1 MTNKADVKLT
11 MHQATEDQIA
21 EAEANGA
28 EGASPRTLVV
38 TATEFPSLPVAYS
51 AESLEDLFAKVEAEV
66 KAHVPDLETVEG
78 RKHIKSLAAK
88 ISSSKAAIDKPM
100 RDYLR
105 EIKALPKVV
114 EKNARESVERFDA
127 LRDATLKPLSDA
139 QAAQD
144 AIIERMDEIVRMCS
158 QDGLQSDTVRFMRDE
173 VNAVEVETTFWPELL
188 KKAKA
193 SVDGADAATLT
204 TLSRLEKEEAQA
216 AELERLRKESEENA
230 QRERDRQIAEAAAQK
245 AQEEERQRAEQ
256 RILDERNKAE
266 QDRLAKLKAEQD
278 KSDAEQRL
286 KDAEAKAKA
295 DAELAEAQAKERER
309 IAAEN
314 AKKYAEE
321 QQALELQRQ
330 KEEEQRRADDKQH
343 RITVNCAALAGLIA
357 HAELTED
364 QAKAVITAV
373 AKGLVDNM
381 KVIY

>member
-1 MTNKADVKLT
+1 MTTK
-11 MHQATEDQIA
+11 TEVST
-21 EAEANGA
+21 E
-28 EGASPRTLVV
+28 V
-38 TATEFPSLPVAYS
+38 TELPSLPAAYS
-51 AESLEDLFAKVEAEV
+51 AENLEDLFAKVEAEV
-66 KAHVPDLETVEG
+66 KAHLPDLETVEG

-88 ISSSKAAIDKPM
+88 ISSSKTAIDKPM

-114 EKNARESVERFDA
+114 ERNARESVERFDA
-127 LRDATLKPLSDA
+127 LRDATLKPLNDA
-139 QAAQD
+139 QASQD
-144 AIIERMDEIVRMCS
+144 TIIERMDEIVRMCS
-158 QDGLQSDTVRFMRDE
+158 QDGLQSTE
-173 VNAVEVETTFWPELL
+173 VAIWAGEAKGIDVETTFWPELI

-193 SVDGADAATLT
+193 SVDGAIAASMT
-204 TLSRLEKEEAQA
+204 TLNRLLETEKQA
-216 AELERLRKESEENA
+216 AELERLRKESEENS

-278 KSDAEQRL
+278 KAHAEQRL
-286 KDAEAKAKA
+286 KDAEAKAKT
-295 DAELAEAQAKERER
+295 DAEEAESKSKERER

-343 RITVNCAALAGLIA
+343 RITVNRAALAGLIA

>member
-1 MTNKADVKLT
+1 MTTK
-11 MHQATEDQIA
+11 TEVST
-21 EAEANGA
+21 E
-28 EGASPRTLVV
+28 V
-38 TATEFPSLPVAYS
+38 TELPSLPVAYS

-88 ISSSKAAIDKPM
+88 ISSSKTAIDKPM

-127 LRDATLKPLSDA
+127 LRDATLKPLNDA

-144 AIIERMDEIVRMCS
+144 EIIERMDEIVRMCS
-158 QDGLQSDTVRFMRDE
+158 QDGLQSDTVREWCGE
-173 VNAVEVETTFWPELL
+173 VTAVNVETTFWPELQ

-193 SVDGADAATLT
+193 SQDGAMSAVTVT
-204 TLSRLEKEEAQA
+204 IERLVASEVQT

-278 KSDAEQRL
+278 KADAERRL

-309 IAAEN
+309 VAAEN
-314 AKKYAEE
+314 AKKYAAE

-343 RITVNCAALAGLIA
+343 RITVNRAALAGLIA

>member
-1 MTNKADVKLT
+1 MTNK
-11 MHQATEDQIA
+11 TEVST
-21 EAEANGA
+21 G
-28 EGASPRTLVV
+28 V
-38 TATEFPSLPVAYS
+38 TELPSLPVAYT
-51 AESLEDLFAKVEAEV
+51 AETLEDLFNKVKAEV
-66 KAHVPDLETVEG
+66 EAHVPDLETVEG

-88 ISSSKAAIDKPM
+88 ISSSKTAIDKPM

-127 LRDATLKPLSDA
+127 LRDATLKPLVEA

-158 QDGLQSDTVRFMRDE
+158 MDGLQSDTVRLWYAE
-173 VNAVEVETTFWPELL
+173 ATAVDVETTFWPELI
-188 KKAKA
+188 KKARA
-193 SVDGADAATLT
+193 SVDGAVAATSAT
-204 TLSRLEKEEAQA
+204 VTRLVAAEEQA
-216 AELERLRKESEENA
+216 AELERLRKEAEENA
-230 QRERDRQIAEAAAQK
+230 QRERDRQIAEAAALK

-278 KSDAEQRL
+278 KAAAEQAL
-286 KDAEAKAKA
+286 KDAEEKAKR
-295 DAELAEAQAKERER
+295 DAELAEQQAKERER

-321 QQALELQRQ
+321 QQALEVQRL
-330 KEEEQRRADDKQH
+330 KDEEQRRADDKAH
-343 RITVNCAALAGLIA
+343 RVAFNRAALADLIA
-357 HAELTED
+357 QAGLSED

-373 AKGLVDNM
+373 AKGLVANI
-381 KVIY
+381 KIHY